1 MLDEAAEAGRTQRP
15 VMLVEAGRTQRPHQH
30 ALLVDT
36 PLQLT

>member
-1 MLDEAAEAGRTQRP
+1 MLDEVAEAGRTQRP